1 MIRTRQDIT
10 DFSSKD
16 SREYEASVDLY
27 NDALD
32 EVDSDLLNFEDASAC
47 RDRIP
52 TRLRRKTHNSVDFL
66 DEDKISRR
74 KMNAD
79 TSAIQELAEKYEGRF
94 NEGLMFGATQKDLEN
109 EVTQGGL
116 GLDLLKVFKKHNI
129 TGEAIWDSIKILK
142 NLIGADPDILEAI
155 ETLKAKTNDKSEE
168 VTDDENTEIEDD
180 VEDDSVDESDTNDDE
195 NIEEALDEDST
206 NLKLSEQLKSLKRA
220 LAERNL
226 RKMLSK

>member
-116 GLDLLKVFKKHNI
+116 GLELLKVFKKHNI

-142 NLIGADPDILEAI
+142 NFIGADPDILEAI
-155 ETLKAKTNDKSEE
+155 ETLRTKTNDEFEE
-168 VTDDENTEIEDD
+168 VTDDESPEI
-180 VEDDSVDESDTNDDE
+180 EDDSVDESDTNDDE

>member
-116 GLDLLKVFKKHNI
+116 GLELLKVFKKHNI

-142 NLIGADPDILEAI
+142 NLIGADPDVLEAI
-155 ETLKAKTNDKSEE
+155 ETLKTKTNDEFEE
-168 VTDDENTEIEDD
+168 VTDDESPEI
-180 VEDDSVDESDTNDDE
+180 EDDSVDESDTNDDE